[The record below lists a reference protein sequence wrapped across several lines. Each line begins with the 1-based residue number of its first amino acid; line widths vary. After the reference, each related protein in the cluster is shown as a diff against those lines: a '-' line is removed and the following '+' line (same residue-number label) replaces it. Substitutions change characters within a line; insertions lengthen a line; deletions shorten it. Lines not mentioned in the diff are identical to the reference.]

1 MNKFFSVGRIFR
13 YILDY
18 LLYMKE
24 ERLSNYE
31 YTDFWAMTNVFNGR
45 SEISKEHQRLET
57 RKYAEEANG

>member
-45 SEISKEHQRLET
+45 SEISKEIED
-57 RKYAEEANG
+57 